1 MTTNQTVI
9 HFGTVLL
16 SVFVLVQGILCE
28 YAMIEIVKIETLK
41 RIHSCH
47 GQGKKSGKCFYFQG
61 MEKSGNLI

>member
-28 YAMIEIVKIETLK
+28 YAMIEIVKIGTLK
-41 RIHSCH
+41 RTHRVATVR
-47 GQGKKSGKCFYFQG
+47 GKKSGKSFFSRSGKSQG
-61 MEKSGNLI
+61 I